1 MEIISLLVIGLA
13 SYVLGKV
20 LARLLFGYVFE
31 WIEKRN
37 EHVAMAYLVLLLLLL
52 IATLVYMVIRLF

>member
-13 SYVLGKV
+13 SYVVGKV

-37 EHVAMAYLVLLLLLL
+37 EHLTMAYLVLLLLLL